1 MLLGPPDRRTLQRTF
16 GRVLNDILD
25 GTIDSAPE
33 GNGLDD
39 QTNAALNDLAAHMDQ
54 RAQKTLAAYEAF
66 GGQLS
71 GAHSAQAEAEVLK
84 LLGP

>member
-1 MLLGPPDRRTLQRTF
+1 MLSEPQDRRALQRVF
-16 GRVLNDILD
+16 GHVLNGILD
-25 GTIDSAPE
+25 GAIKVAPE

-39 QTNAALNDLAAHMDQ
+39 QVNDALNDLAAHMDQ

-71 GAHSAQAEAEVLK
+71 GAHSTQAESEVLK

>member
-1 MLLGPPDRRTLQRTF
+1 VF

-25 GTIDSAPE
+25 GAIKVAPS

-71 GAHSAQAEAEVLK
+71 GAHSAQAEQDILK